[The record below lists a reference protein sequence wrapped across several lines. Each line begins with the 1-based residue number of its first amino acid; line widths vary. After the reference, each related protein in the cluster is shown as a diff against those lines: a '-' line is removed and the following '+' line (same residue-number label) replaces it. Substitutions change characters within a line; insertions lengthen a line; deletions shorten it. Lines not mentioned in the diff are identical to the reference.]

1 MEILFVV
8 IAMIAA
14 GLIAGYL
21 AGLIWK
27 DERPIGVQGDYYVAI
42 ITTIVVGLLDWYVI
56 PAMGFSDTIKYIG
69 IASEPLLG
77 ALAVLWIIRKS
88 KQQ

>member
-8 IAMIAA
+8 IAMIVV

-21 AGLIWK
+21 AGIIWK
-27 DERPIGVQGDYYVAI
+27 DERPIGVQGDYIAAI
-42 ITTIVVGLLDWYVI
+42 ITAILVGLLDWYVI
-56 PAMGFSDTIKYIG
+56 PAMDFSDTIKYIG
-69 IASEPLLG
+69 IAVEPILSALL
-77 ALAVLWIIRKS
+77 VLWIIRKA

>member
-1 MEILFVV
+1 MEILYVV
-8 IAMIAA
+8 IAMIVA

-56 PAMGFSDTIKYIG
+56 PAMGFSDTLKYIG
-69 IASEPLLG
+69 IVSEPLLG

>member
-1 MEILFVV
+1 MEILYVV
-8 IAMIAA
+8 LAMIVA

-21 AGLIWK
+21 AGIIWK
-27 DERPIGVQGDYYVAI
+27 DERPIGVRGDYMVAI
-42 ITTIVVGLLDWYVI
+42 VSAILIGLLDWYVI
-56 PAMGFSDTIKYIG
+56 PAMGFSVTLKYIG

-77 ALAVLWIIRKS
+77 ALAVLWIVRKA

>member
-8 IAMIAA
+8 IAMIVM

-27 DERPIGVQGDYYVAI
+27 DERHIGVRGDYTVAI
-42 ITTIVVGLLDWYVI
+42 ITTILVGLLDWYVI
-56 PAMGFSDTIKYIG
+56 PAMGFSDTLKYIG
-69 IASEPLLG
+69 IALEPILS
-77 ALAVLWIIRKS
+77 ALAVLWIIRKA